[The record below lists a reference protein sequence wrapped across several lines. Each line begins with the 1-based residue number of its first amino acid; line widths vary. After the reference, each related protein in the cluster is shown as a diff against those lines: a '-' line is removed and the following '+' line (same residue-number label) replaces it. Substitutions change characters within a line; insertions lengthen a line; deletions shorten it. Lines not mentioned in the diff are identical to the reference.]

1 LHITAIVRI
10 VADFETQHYQITR
23 MLNIYNSL
31 NNLLARLLFL
41 QIVTASFTSIMDE
54 LILKD
59 ISNEIEKKYDC
70 KVISI
75 SFAQLLSL
83 CVHVKIQFNEDFL
96 YKPFDELPKPET
108 IVFSER
114 SIIFYKRVDLFD
126 CIKKNCRL
134 N

>member
-1 LHITAIVRI
+1 
-10 VADFETQHYQITR
+10 
-23 MLNIYNSL
+23 
-31 NNLLARLLFL
+31 
-41 QIVTASFTSIMDE
+41 MDE
-54 LILKD
+54 LILQD
-59 ISNEIEKKYDC
+59 ISKEIEKKYDC

-126 CIKKNCRL
+126 CVKKNCRL